1 MGRGH
6 TLRIVTPEPVND
18 VSRSEALNAA
28 QCTFREAGAP
38 NLLIDRLGVPA
49 SGEQSSS
56 WTDFTG
62 AWSPTTNSGR
72 KTPRLGREL

>member
-6 TLRIVTPEPVND
+6 TLRVVTPEPVND
-18 VSRSEALNAA
+18 VTRSEALNAA
-28 QCTFREAGAP
+28 QCTVREAGAP

-62 AWSPTTNSGR
+62 AWESDDE
-72 KTPRLGREL
+72 LGYRARVVAAR